1 MQYLRTPR
9 EVVNPNF
16 IRDDIQKEHDN
27 NPAYQIKELRE
38 EIQKQYGESPTN
50 SILLLC
56 TAINELIKTLKEKF

>member
-16 IRDDIQKEHDN
+16 IRDDIQ
-27 NPAYQIKELRE
+27 KELRE